1 MALQNLLHLKT
12 TPRKSSIMREPF
24 RSPNA
29 LPTHSYPTHINLGGR
44 VALRGFRR
52 AYRDPTF
59 NFSPQLTLQLPRLY
73 EREPLTFLLPRRVD
87 HNPACDIHPR
97 FCHPTLRPDRP
108 AA

>member
-1 MALQNLLHLKT
+1 
-12 TPRKSSIMREPF
+12 MREPF

-29 LPTHSYPTHINLGGR
+29 LPTPSYPIHISLGGR

>member
-1 MALQNLLHLKT
+1 
-12 TPRKSSIMREPF
+12 MREPF

-29 LPTHSYPTHINLGGR
+29 LPTPSYPIHISLGGR

-59 NFSPQLTLQLPRLY
+59 DFFPQLTLQLPRLY
-73 EREPLTFLLPRRVD
+73 ERESLTFLLPRRVD
-87 HNPACDIHPR
+87 HNPACDFHPR
-97 FCHPTLRPDRP
+97 SRHSTLRPDRL